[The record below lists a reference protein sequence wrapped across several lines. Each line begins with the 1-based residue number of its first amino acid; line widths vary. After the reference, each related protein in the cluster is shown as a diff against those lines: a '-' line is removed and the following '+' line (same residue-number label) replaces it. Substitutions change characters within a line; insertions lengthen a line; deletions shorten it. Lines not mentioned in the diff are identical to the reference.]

1 MTIEDIK
8 QKYAQLCAQLGDAVI
23 QQRRLHDSAEHLI
36 RQIEQL
42 SQDARALQA
51 QPESTETPVAA
62 PAPTQE

>member
-1 MTIEDIK
+1 MTLDEIK
-8 QKYAQLCAQLGDAVI
+8 QKYAQLCAQLGDAVL

-51 QPESTETPVAA
+51 QPEATETATTAVA
-62 PAPTQE
+62 QEQ

>member
-8 QKYAQLCAQLGDAVI
+8 QKYAHLCAQLGDAVI

-51 QPESTETPVAA
+51 SESTETATTAVA
-62 PAPTQE
+62 QE

>member
-1 MTIEDIK
+1 MTIDEIK

-51 QPESTETPVAA
+51 QPESTETATTAVA
-62 PAPTQE
+62 QEQ